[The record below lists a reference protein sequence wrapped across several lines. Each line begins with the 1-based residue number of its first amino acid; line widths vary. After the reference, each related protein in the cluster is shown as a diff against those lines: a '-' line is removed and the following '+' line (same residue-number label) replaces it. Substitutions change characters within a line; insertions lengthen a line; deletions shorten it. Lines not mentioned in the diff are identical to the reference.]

1 MSPKLVNKTE
11 KAKYIAGAALILFM
25 KRGFAATSVGQ
36 IARAAGVGKGTLY
49 AYYDTK
55 ADIFVAAILEWMRQ
69 LEQRFELQL
78 EPIKDPV
85 ERLKRFVELNLE
97 LVDPIDPGTA
107 RLTIDVLQHTL
118 LQDGA
123 LYHRRHLMKEIHT
136 GMRQI
141 LVDLILDGIS
151 HGVFRPE
158 LARDA
163 QKVAINLLGYLDG
176 ISLHY
181 IMSENYFDIREQV
194 DFAMHSIVRLL
205 TDPAAGK
212 GGMPGLLVQK
222 NG

>member
-1 MSPKLVNKTE
+1 MSPKLVDKAE

-55 ADIFVAAILEWMRQ
+55 ADIFVAAILEWMHQ
-69 LEQRFELQL
+69 LEQRFERQL
-78 EPIKDPV
+78 ASIDDPV
-85 ERLKRFVELNLE
+85 QRLKRFVELNLE

-123 LYHRRHLMKEIHT
+123 LYRRRYLMKEIHT

-141 LVDLILDGIS
+141 LVAIILDGIS
-151 HGVFRPE
+151 KGFFRPE

-176 ISLHY
+176 ICLHY

-194 DFAMHSIVRLL
+194 DFAMQSIVRLL
-205 TDPAAGK
+205 ADPAAGK
-212 GGMPGLLVQK
+212 DEAAVLLAQK